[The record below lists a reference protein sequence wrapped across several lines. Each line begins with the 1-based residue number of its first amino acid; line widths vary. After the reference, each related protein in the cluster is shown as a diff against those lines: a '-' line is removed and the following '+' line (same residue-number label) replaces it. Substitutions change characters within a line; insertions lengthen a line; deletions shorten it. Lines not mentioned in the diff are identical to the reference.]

1 MNVEITNPDKNSAL
15 VDIMAK
21 ENNAKDIAHM
31 ERVVSYMKENF
42 GYVEM
47 AGDGD
52 YNVMIGGN
60 GDNVVQAKKAYSE
73 AKKATR

>member
-1 MNVEITNPDKNSAL
+1 MNVEITNPERSSAL

-31 ERVVSYMKENF
+31 ERVVAYMKEQF
-42 GYVEM
+42 GYEEM

-52 YNVMIGGN
+52 YNVIIGGN
-60 GDNVVQAKKAYSE
+60 GDTVSQAKTNYSI
-73 AKKATR
+73 AKKATK